1 MLNDWQRV
9 AREFGDHDM
18 DVVSGCER
26 CCEMVQQTLA
36 SYVGDWL
43 PSEPAAKEI
52 LRLRKRV
59 GMLERVR
66 EAAEKVESW
75 LTHSTDCSRLVDNAA
90 CNCGFTNLIFALHDA
105 AEEAADGN

>member
-59 GMLERVR
+59 EDIEDLAKELSIYASSDMVGENWRMFQS
-66 EAAEKVESW
+66 AA
-75 LTHSTDCSRLVDNAA
+75 SRLRAA
-90 CNCGFTNLIFALHDA
+90 LDA
-105 AEEAADGN
+105 AKEVAK